1 MTYRVQLKNKNNNTA
16 TFLRDY
22 LNPEDA
28 VRFKVE
34 ILEEIWAAL
43 KDNEPIVF
51 DPRYDPTL
59 EFSNQTLILSLKTMR
74 EGVIINIIHDE
85 N

>member
-1 MTYRVQLKNKNNNTA
+1 MTYRVQLKNKNNKTV

-34 ILEEIWAAL
+34 LLEEIEAAL

-51 DPRYDPTL
+51 DAMYDPTL
-59 EFSNQTLILSLKTMR
+59 EYNSDVLVLSLKTMR
-74 EGVIINIIHDE
+74 EGVTINIIYNED
-85 N
+85 